1 MGTLHLACC
10 TGGTVVSIFIEYLPG
25 MLPTV
30 SKDVGKACFSEKMS
44 NICCCKMV
52 LK

>member
-10 TGGTVVSIFIEYLPG
+10 TGGTVASIFIEYLLG
-25 MLPTV
+25 MLPAV

-44 NICCCKMV
+44 LTFAVVKWS
-52 LK
+52 